1 MHLRPNN
8 LIFLITVILW
18 LLSYLCQA
26 QVNGQSQNLQLVIDS
41 MLTISKGKHRLLSY
55 QFNTIYPPEGQDSS
69 FQRSGFIHPL
79 NTLKGHRLT
88 RIQPNDHYHHYG
100 IWNPWT
106 HTLFEQDTVDFWNLK
121 KKTGTVRFVRIT
133 NKDKG
138 RNYAEYTAL
147 HHHVA
152 FKKNGIEKVALEE
165 WQTVRVEVP
174 EESKD
179 YYWVDITTTF
189 RCASTSPLR
198 LLTYRYG
205 GLGWRATEFWDKN
218 NCEVL
223 TSEGNDRKNTDGS
236 KARWCLVQGDLPNN
250 SHGGMAVLSHP
261 DNYNHPEPLRIW
273 DESGNNGR
281 GDFFLNVSPTKDR
294 DWLLEPGHTYI
305 LKYRLIVFDGRM
317 DADSV
322 ERTWQSFSK
331 NQATHK

>member
-18 LLSYLCQA
+18 LLPYMCQA
-26 QVNGQSQNLQLVIDS
+26 QVNGQSQKLQLVIDS
-41 MLTISKGKHRLLSY
+41 MLTISKGKHSLLSY
-55 QFNTIYPPEGQDSS
+55 QFNTVYPPEGQDSS
-69 FQRSGFIHPL
+69 YQRSGFIHPL

-138 RNYAEYTAL
+138 LNYAEYTAL

-174 EESKD
+174 EEGKD

-198 LLTYRYG
+198 LLSYRYG

-261 DNYNHPEPLRIW
+261 DNYNPEPLRIW
-273 DESGNNGR
+273 DESGNHGR

-294 DWLLEPGHTYI
+294 DWLLEPGRTYV

-322 ERTWQSFSK
+322 ERTWKSFSK
-331 NQATHK
+331 R